1 VSSRIIQVGLLA
13 TYLRE
18 LVETN
23 AFLQD
28 VWVEGEV
35 SSYTIPGSGHAYFAI
50 KDQAAAVDCVM
61 WKQTRLRQSF
71 LPKVGDK
78 VVVHGGCTVYERNT
92 RFQIKADVVYPA
104 GAGILLLQLEQFK
117 QRLEAEGVF
126 DPSRKRPLPRFPK
139 RVGVV
144 TSATGAVWH
153 DIVHVL
159 QRRYPLVELIL
170 APAVMQGE
178 QAPDSVVAAIRR
190 LQHEDIDVILVAR
203 GGGSAEDLWAFNDER
218 IARAVFASRVVLV
231 SAIGHETDT
240 TVIDMVAD
248 VRAPTPSAA
257 AEMIAPDIS
266 ALETM
271 VGELDAR
278 GRHLT
283 QATLERRKRET
294 HDLQHRLM
302 LMSPKTQLATM
313 RGSLTA
319 ETARLHL
326 VATRRI
332 ERGAYDVERHM
343 ASLRALNPA
352 ALLQRGYAHIAS
364 EPSGVPVRLAAMLTP
379 GDRLRATF
387 ADGSIRAT
395 VDDVSTP
402 PTAVVQR

>member
-1 VSSRIIQVGLLA
+1 
-13 TYLRE
+13 
-18 LVETN
+18 
-23 AFLQD
+23 
-28 VWVEGEV
+28 
-35 SSYTIPGSGHAYFAI
+35 
-50 KDQAAAVDCVM
+50 
-61 WKQTRLRQSF
+61 
-71 LPKVGDK
+71 
-78 VVVHGGCTVYERNT
+78 
-92 RFQIKADVVYPA
+92 
-104 GAGILLLQLEQFK
+104 
-117 QRLEAEGVF
+117 
-126 DPSRKRPLPRFPK
+126 
-139 RVGVV
+139 
-144 TSATGAVWH
+144 
-153 DIVHVL
+153 
-159 QRRYPLVELIL
+159 
-170 APAVMQGE
+170 
-178 QAPDSVVAAIRR
+178 
-190 LQHEDIDVILVAR
+190 
-203 GGGSAEDLWAFNDER
+203 
-218 IARAVFASRVVLV
+218 
-231 SAIGHETDT
+231 
-240 TVIDMVAD
+240 MVAD